1 LTVGEDDEVAVVA
14 QRIMRHRNFHRALLH
29 YVVAM
34 SQAEWRNTPAI
45 VTKIMS
51 QGPRIRLVL
60 YIVWLQLTA
69 DPDDP
74 DDGPTLNRIL
84 EICAIRNETSQR
96 AVYAM
101 LGILRLSRQVELVRG
116 SRDKRL
122 KIYRPTKTLIGMVA
136 DMFVRAFGA
145 FDMIFEDAHW
155 SEQSKIDDSLFREVY
170 VTCGRGFVAGEAFV
184 SERFP
189 ELHRLM
195 MMDGGFTVLL
205 HLLVAH
211 LERRPLQSTV
221 ALHRITAV
229 SRTQIWVIIR
239 KAADMNLLRLDEHGR
254 IADVSAAATAAAHYV
269 ATELAFYAVGMG
281 YAKDIQ

>member
-1 LTVGEDDEVAVVA
+1 LTVGEDDQVAVVA
-14 QRIMRHRNFHRALLH
+14 QKIMRHRNFHRALLH
-29 YVVAM
+29 YLVAM
-34 SQAEWRNTPAI
+34 SQAEWRYTPAI

-74 DDGPTLNRIL
+74 DDGPTLNRIV
-84 EICAIRNETSQR
+84 EICTMRNETSQR

-101 LGILRLSRQVELVRG
+101 LGILRLGRQVELVRG
-116 SRDKRL
+116 TRDKRL
-122 KIYRPTKTLIGMVA
+122 KIYRPSQTLIDLVA
-136 DMFVRAFGA
+136 DMFVRSFGA
-145 FDMIFEDAHW
+145 FDIIFENAHW
-155 SEQSKIDDSLFREVY
+155 SERAKIDDSLFREVY
-170 VTCGRGFVAGEAFV
+170 VVCGRGFVDGGGLV

-189 ELHRLM
+189 DLHKLM
-195 MMDGGFTVLL
+195 AMDGGLTVLL

-221 ALHRITAV
+221 ALHRITAIP
-229 SRTQIWVIIR
+229 RTQIWEIIR

-254 IADVSAAATAAAHYV
+254 IADVSAAATTAARYV
-269 ATELAFYAVGMG
+269 ATELAFYAVETG
-281 YAKDIQ
+281 YAKYLP